1 MERWKDVKGYEGY
14 YKVSDAGRIKSLE
27 RTYKTKKSFR
37 VIPERFRTL
46 TDVHGYLYC
55 ELWKDGEHQRFA
67 VHRLVATAFIPNPD
81 GLPQVNHLDGNKHNN
96 NVFNL
101 EWCNQSRN
109 NKHAFDMGLKSPYNR
124 NGASNPMYGRTQS
137 ESAKAKIAAVHRG
150 LKHTTEAKQ
159 KMSKA
164 HSGVKFSEAH
174 KRNLSE
180 SIKNAKRGIRRIT
193 KDGKIKF
200 VKPEELDT
208 YLSNGWQTKA
218 KGSGH

>member
-14 YKVSDAGRIKSLE
+14 YKISDAGRVKSLE
-27 RTYKTKKSFR
+27 RTYKTKHSFR
-37 VIPERFRTL
+37 VVPEKMRTL

-55 ELWKDGEHQRFA
+55 TLWKDGNHKRFA
-67 VHRLVATAFIPNPD
+67 IHRMVAEAFIPNPD
-81 GLPQVNHLDGNKHNN
+81 GLPQVNHLDGDKHNN

-109 NKHAFDMGLKSPYNR
+109 NKHAFAMGLMKAYNR
-124 NGASNPMYGRTQS
+124 RGANNPMYGQHQS
-137 ESAKAKIAAVHRG
+137 ESAKAKIADVHKGTR
-150 LKHTTEAKQ
+150 HTAETRQ
-159 KMSKA
+159 KMSEA
-164 HSGVKFSEAH
+164 HSGMKFTESH

-180 SIKNAKRGIRRIT
+180 SMKNAKRGIRRIT

-200 VKPEELDT
+200 VKPEELND
-208 YLSNGWQTKA
+208 YLSDGWKTRT